1 MPPSWRTLPWRALF
15 GNNTSIPADAV
26 YYVRMFPC
34 DRPRIGATQSSA
46 LSQPR
51 PPATQSGGIALNGVK
66 LVSNA
71 SLLSGFD
78 IDVIRFLLESML
90 GVPTALTHYPDY
102 ITM

>member
-1 MPPSWRTLPWRALF
+1 MQFTTCACSPAIDHVSERPSR
-15 GNNTSIPADAV
+15 
-26 YYVRMFPC
+26 
-34 DRPRIGATQSSA
+34 SA